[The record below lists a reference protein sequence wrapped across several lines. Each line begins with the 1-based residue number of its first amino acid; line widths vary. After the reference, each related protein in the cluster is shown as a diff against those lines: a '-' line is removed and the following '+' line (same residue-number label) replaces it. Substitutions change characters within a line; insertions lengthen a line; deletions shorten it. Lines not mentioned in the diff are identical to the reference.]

1 MYINHRGVS
10 PERLLRMKRRRL
22 IIEVVGCPRADEG
35 RPSVVAA
42 PTEPPVAPHGNGHAA
57 PPPNDLFQGLVK
69 VEIGPLDDFSQL
81 VGFEDAAGQID
92 ATAEISVERF
102 AEARMSARA
111 PRFGNIRIRHELAQH
126 GAVLSE
132 EANQALVASE
142 LDRARAVHAR
152 RFAGAPPDLKQS
164 ARQARFLAA
173 RGFSA
178 DVIRRV
184 LRESDRDDDTP
195 ADRGRVRR

>member
-1 MYINHRGVS
+1 MKAPQSLKARALQLLAQRDQS
-10 PERLLRMKRRRL
+10 PVELRRKLLARAREVARQASGTVPA
-22 IIEVVGCPRADEG
+22 EVVADDVPAG
-35 RPSVVAA
+35 
-42 PTEPPVAPHGNGHAA
+42 
-57 PPPNDLFQGLVK
+57 
-69 VEIGPLDDFSQL
+69 
-81 VGFEDAAGQID
+81 DAASLKKAVNGMSAPRELLVNPEVEVD
-92 ATAEISVERF
+92 AVLQWLEEKRFLSVERF
-102 AEARMSARA
+102 AEARMNARS
-111 PRFGNIRIRHELAQH
+111 PRFGNLRIRHELAQH

-152 RFAGAPPDLKQS
+152 RFAGAPSDLKQS

-184 LRESDRDDDTP
+184 LRESARDDDT
-195 ADRGRVRR
+195 AS

>member
-1 MYINHRGVS
+1 MKAPQSLKARALQLLAQRDQSPVELRRKLLARAREVARQPSGTVSAEVVAGDGLSGDAALLNKPVNGMPAPPDPPGS
-10 PERLLRMKRRRL
+10 PE
-22 IIEVVGCPRADEG
+22 IEV
-35 RPSVVAA
+35 
-42 PTEPPVAPHGNGHAA
+42 
-57 PPPNDLFQGLVK
+57 
-69 VEIGPLDDFSQL
+69 
-81 VGFEDAAGQID
+81 DAVLQWL
-92 ATAEISVERF
+92 EEKRFLSVERF